1 MHFYRTF
8 THHVNMKLYLFQIF
22 TIIITYLALLL
33 KFALALGMASNTQT
47 AEDEPASNIT
57 TAQIPT

>member
-1 MHFYRTF
+1 
-8 THHVNMKLYLFQIF
+8 MKLHLFQIF

-33 KFALALGMASNTQT
+33 KFALALGMASNTEK
-47 AEDEPASNIT
+47 ADDELVANIT